1 MNHIKEILEE
11 FKKDNFVGE
20 VNEEDLF
27 KPSVTIRKTD
37 LERLGKELLKE
48 INNFLHNN
56 YIITNFPE
64 MKLDQVSFDRSINFF
79 KDKYESNSL
88 NIEEMYNIFAKLY
101 LDEEIDGDL
110 YFKKKSYEDLFRVL
124 FSSHNYLDN

>member
-1 MNHIKEILEE
+1 MNHIKEILAE

-88 NIEEMYNIFAKLY
+88 NIEEMYNIFTKLY

>member
-56 YIITNFPE
+56 YIITNFTE

-88 NIEEMYNIFAKLY
+88 NIEEMYNIFTKLY

>member
-88 NIEEMYNIFAKLY
+88 NIEEMYNIFTKLY

-110 YFKKKSYEDLFRVL
+110 YFKKKSY
-124 FSSHNYLDN
+124 

>member
-88 NIEEMYNIFAKLY
+88 NIEEMYNIFTKLY
-101 LDEEIDGDL
+101 LDEEIEGDL

>member
-88 NIEEMYNIFAKLY
+88 NIEEMYNIFTKLY